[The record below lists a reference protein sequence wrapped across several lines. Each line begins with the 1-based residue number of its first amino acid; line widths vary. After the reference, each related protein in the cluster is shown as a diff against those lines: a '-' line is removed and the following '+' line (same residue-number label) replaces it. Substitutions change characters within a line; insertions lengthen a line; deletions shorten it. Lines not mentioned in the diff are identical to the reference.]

1 MVVER
6 RISAAVCYLTGTMKS
21 RKRLTFEYTTIL
33 LAHTNNVAVVEL
45 HDEA

>member
-6 RISAAVCYLTGTMKS
+6 RISAKDMLALVVGGD
-21 RKRLTFEYTTIL
+21 RRLMFKDPTVLFT
-33 LAHTNNVAVVEL
+33 HTNNVAVVEL